1 MFLVHR
7 SFVLLF
13 PSPPV
18 SCPPGQPS
26 SGRVIVRLH
35 HLLVVSVIRANVPV
49 LSIPRLL
56 DCNGLVVTSSR
67 VGSHHRRQLVIS
79 SPPPRAMNSA
89 CVAPDDHPAYS
100 LLAFQKKKSNRI
112 CRLNN
117 VSTTFAC
124 RDRFIHDRDDAWLVV
139 APKNKLDDIVGN
151 FTRARTELSKLGPTG
166 EAKLR
171 PVGHSSWR
179 TSNGQTPECTHA
191 RLATSSAWRPWTSLS
206 KYLVRNVH

>member
-100 LLAFQKKKSNRI
+100 LLSFQKKNQIKSVDWIMFPR
-112 CRLNN
+112 RLR
-117 VSTTFAC
+117 VVTDLFTTGTTLGLWWPLKINLTILWATL
-124 RDRFIHDRDDAWLVV
+124 REPGRSWANWDRLEKQSWDPLVIHLGEPQTVRHRSVHMQGWQQ
-139 APKNKLDDIVGN
+139 
-151 FTRARTELSKLGPTG
+151 ARRGVREL
-166 EAKLR
+166 
-171 PVGHSSWR
+171 HS
-179 TSNGQTPECTHA
+179 
-191 RLATSSAWRPWTSLS
+191 
-206 KYLVRNVH
+206 RNIW